1 MRNSSYLTNCHSGHA
16 MLSLNVCRRGTSSNS
31 ERDKR
36 LYKDVNNLKL
46 SSSIS
51 SQTFTKAQLVN
62 TLVRAKSYLVMGML
76 KVLAGQRILGMCC
89 CSRYVLNME
98 KGE

>member
-1 MRNSSYLTNCHSGHA
+1 